1 MKREKI
7 LFVARNYPPNIGGLE
22 TLNQGLYLQLK
33 KKVSI
38 ELVKNTGHRYSIKFL
53 VLGLFKVIFSDC
65 KVILLSDALL
75 SLYIPFIKILGKK
88 VLIRVNGLDITGPN
102 FFYQLIIP
110 FLTNLSDRVICISNA
125 TKDECVKRGVDPK
138 KITII
143 PPGIDSNTFYI
154 NKKSYNVRTFRKVLK
169 KWNINMNNN
178 QTVLLT
184 IGRLIERKGQY
195 WFIKNVIP
203 KLSKNIIYL
212 VIGDGPDKERII
224 NLITHK
230 KLFDQVYLLGKISDK
245 IKWLAMNN
253 SDLYVL
259 PNVPVEN
266 DIEGFGITALEASSC
281 GLPVIASD
289 LEGLKDAIINGK
301 NGFLVEP
308 YDVREFVR
316 AINKLLAD
324 DEKRKKFGEEI
335 KRFTLGNYNW
345 KKISESYLKE
355 FISLFYYENKKE

>member
-22 TLNQGLYLQLK
+22 TLNQELYLQLK

-53 VLGLFKVIFSDC
+53 VSGLFKVIFSDC

-125 TKDECVKRGVDPK
+125 TKDECVKRRIDPK

-143 PPGIDSNTFYI
+143 PPGVNSNSSFI
-154 NKKSYNVRTFRKVLK
+154 NKKSYDKETFRKIFK
-169 KWNINMNNN
+169 KWNINIINK
-178 QTVLLT
+178 TILLT
-184 IGRLIERKGQY
+184 VGRLIERKGQY

-212 VIGDGPDKERII
+212 VIGEGPDKERII
-224 NLITHK
+224 SLITHK
-230 KLFDQVYLLGKISDK
+230 KLSDQVYLLGKIFDK
-245 IKWLAMNN
+245 IKWLIMNN
-253 SDLYVL
+253 SDLFIL
-259 PNVPVEN
+259 PNIPIEN

-281 GLPVIASD
+281 GLPVIASN

-308 YDVREFVR
+308 YDVNEFLRV
-316 AINKLLAD
+316 INKLLAD

-335 KRFTLGNYNW
+335 RRFTLENYSW